1 MDLLPTLL
9 ESYEIT
15 PPPDLHGHSLLSVA
29 RGKPVN
35 LREYA
40 CSWTRARTGAEWAIR
55 THQWYLILPMSETDT
70 PPRQPQLYVKP
81 DDRWEVNNVLEQH
94 QEVADHLELTL
105 RRFLA
110 ACREDRLAGLPGL
123 REDILKIVQS

>member
-1 MDLLPTLL
+1 MA
-9 ESYEIT
+9 
-15 PPPDLHGHSLLSVA
+15 G
-29 RGKPVN
+29 
-35 LREYA
+35 
-40 CSWTRARTGAEWAIR
+40 
-55 THQWYLILPMSETDT
+55 TDT

-81 DDRWEVNNVLEQH
+81 DDRWEVNNVLEQQ

-110 ACREDRLAGLPGL
+110 AGQEDRLAGLPGL